1 MNESRPTIKTAN
13 RVDTPYNIIKEII
26 RATSEGDVYHT
37 NGGYW
42 VVNNNG
48 VMMTL
53 YIDPEFRAEIGSN
66 FQQGGRLPA
75 NGDSAAM
82 LAHFFLTTFPEV
94 MEQGLAEAGF

>member
-1 MNESRPTIKTAN
+1 MNESRPTIQAAN

-26 RATSEGDVYHT
+26 RATNEGDVYHT

-53 YIDPEFRAEIGSN
+53 YTDPEFRAEVGSN

-75 NGDSAAM
+75 NRTDGAY

-94 MEQGLAEAGF
+94 MEQGLTEAGL